1 MARLVPGVTGAALL
15 LVVMLF
21 IPLSHAADVDLFRG
35 DYSIAQATF
44 NIMNGCMLQQARV
57 SADDALEHVGPIIV
71 RANSTLFIEVA
82 EYDSCNNFN
91 ATYIR
96 RVLQQ
101 VPADVFVVDPSL
113 ATARISGTFT
123 ACNVS
128 PSDGQ
133 CRALSVN
140 VTWEPVA
147 TTDNST
153 IVHHSRLNPPETQS
167 EHQTLR
173 SVPANVVGS
182 ITDGVTEYAAIAT
195 TGFIVIQHEGI
206 VAVTPGN

>member
-1 MARLVPGVTGAALL
+1 MARHVPGVTGAALL

-57 SADDALEHVGPIIV
+57 GADDALEHVGPVIV
-71 RANSTLFIEVA
+71 RANSTLFIEVS
-82 EYDSCNNFN
+82 EYDSCDNFK

-123 ACNVS
+123 ACNAS
-128 PSDGQ
+128 PNDGQ

-147 TTDNST
+147 TADNST

-182 ITDGVTEYAAIAT
+182 ITDGVTEYAATAT